1 MVRAFAS
8 LLILLFLASTASAA
22 LTPELE
28 EELTE
33 KDEDEL
39 IEVIVQ
45 FDQGQENHS
54 LNNSAYNYSVEEE
67 FELIDSVSLEEL
79 NKSEIEALQQLENIE
94 RIEKDRVAE
103 IFLEDSN
110 QILGPSTFHNNGYSG
125 ENTSVAVLDTGIYDH
140 RRLEIKDSV
149 DFTGEGIG
157 DINGHGTHV
166 AGIVASNHPV
176 YTGVAPETDLYEV
189 KVMNGS
195 GMGTN
200 SDIVQGIEWSVK
212 NDIDIISFS
221 IGTRVN
227 RCNGKD
233 ALSRMVNR
241 AHNSGSLVVA
251 AAGNSGPENS
261 TLAAPGCAENALTVG
276 STNKDDTIASYSSR
290 GPTYDG
296 RVKPDV
302 VAPGSNIIST
312 WPENRLRGSS
322 GTSMAAPQ
330 VSGQAALL
338 LSKQDRSPSQLK
350 NTIMQTSDD
359 LGYPENFQGS
369 GRINITDSYN
379 GSYAEAPEKMAE
391 RPSLWERLRIFFRNL
406 FTL

>member
-1 MVRAFAS
+1 MFRSFAFTI
-8 LLILLFLASTASAA
+8 LLLFLVFTASAA

-28 EELTE
+28 QELDETG
-33 KDEDEL
+33 EDEL
-39 IEVIVQ
+39 IDVIVEFSQ
-45 FDQGQENHS
+45 DEENYT
-54 LNNSAYNYSVEEE
+54 LNDTKYNYSVEEE
-67 FELIDSVSLEEL
+67 FEFIDSVSLEEL
-79 NKSEIEALQQLENIE
+79 NKSEIQRLEEFENIE

-110 QILGPSTFHNNGYSG
+110 QILGPHSFRDAGYSG
-125 ENTSVAVLDTGIYDH
+125 ENTSVAVLDTGIYNH
-140 RRLEIKDSV
+140 RRLEIRDSV

-195 GMGTN
+195 GMGQT
-200 SDIVQGIEWSVK
+200 SDIIQGLEWSVK
-212 NDIDIISFS
+212 NDIDVISFS

-227 RCNGKD
+227 RCNGRD

-296 RVKPDV
+296 RIKPDV

-338 LSKQDRSPSQLK
+338 LSKQDKSPTQLK

-359 LGYPENFQGS
+359 LGYPDNFQGS
-369 GRINITDSYN
+369 GRINITSSYN
-379 GSYAEAPEKMAE
+379 GSSAEAPETMTQ
-391 RPSLWERLRIFFRNL
+391 RQGLWDRLRIFLRNL
-406 FTL
+406 FRL